1 MDQRTLEQLL
11 ADLPL
16 GPLRY
21 YDRIA
26 STNDDARRWASRGA
40 QDLSLVVADE
50 QTAGRG
56 RIDRRWFTP
65 PGAALAFSLILQ
77 SRQQEHT
84 PASWLIPRFTALGAL
99 AVCDAL
105 QEEYKV
111 AAQIKWP
118 NDVLV
123 GGGKVAGVLVETQW
137 LGDQLQAVVVGVGVN
152 VSPGSVPPVEA
163 VSFPAACVQNFVD
176 QIRRENDDLKT
187 SQRVDRWE
195 LLRSLLSRLLEWREV
210 LFQDIF
216 ISAWEERLAYIGE
229 WVQVTDIQSPTTKQ
243 MGQVIGLERDGSLKL
258 RTDRGDVIHLY
269 SGDVN
274 LRPLK

>member
-26 STNDDARRWASRGA
+26 STNDDACRWASRGA

-56 RIDRRWFTP
+56 RINRRWFTP

-137 LGDQLQAVVVGVGVN
+137 LGDQLQAAIVGIGVN
-152 VSPGSVPPVEA
+152 VSPVSVPPVEA
-163 VSFPAACVQNFVD
+163 VSFPSACVQNFVD
-176 QIRRENDDLKT
+176 QIRRENDDLET

-210 LFQDIF
+210 LFQDVF

-229 WVQVTDIQSPTTKQ
+229 WVRVTDIQSPTTKQ

>member
-56 RIDRRWFTP
+56 RINRRWFTP

-137 LGDQLQAVVVGVGVN
+137 LGDQLQAAIVGIGVN
-152 VSPGSVPPVEA
+152 VSPVSVPPVEA
-163 VSFPAACVQNFVD
+163 VSFPSACVQNFVD
-176 QIRRENDDLKT
+176 QIRRENDDLET

-210 LFQDIF
+210 LFQDVF

-229 WVQVTDIQSPTTKQ
+229 WVRVTDIQSPTTKQ